1 MGSSKQVVPE
11 SGRARTLRPHKAAQ
25 AVAHAST
32 PIGTRANA
40 VAQPPMAGA
49 VGFAI
54 SFIRTVTVG
63 SGFAPDLLTLQAC
76 SEERHRRRSR
86 ALADLSA
93 NKYRRWGIP
102 PRPENAVGPEGHSGP
117 TGGILGGRRS
127 QHGHQGD
134 WTGHPLRM
142 WLGRCLT
149 IHAPPTSVRAEPV
162 EALCSASTGS
172 A

>member
-1 MGSSKQVVPE
+1 MLFLPIAGLLAAKRRLAAHPDPHYH
-11 SGRARTLRPHKAAQ
+11 RLARVMQDIP
-25 AVAHAST
+25 S
-32 PIGTRANA
+32 
-40 VAQPPMAGA
+40 
-49 VGFAI
+49 FAI